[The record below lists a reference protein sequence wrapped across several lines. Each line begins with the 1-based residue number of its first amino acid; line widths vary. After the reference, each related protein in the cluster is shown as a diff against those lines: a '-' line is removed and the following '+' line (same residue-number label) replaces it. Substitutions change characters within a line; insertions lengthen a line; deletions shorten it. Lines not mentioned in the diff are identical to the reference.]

1 MTSKPDPPPF
11 GKLKASGIGCL
22 PALGLGVMLVLVAGT
37 LNAYFIKKYEK
48 KHYQVTADSRDVNDV
63 DKVFLTIRRPPVCG
77 PEAYDGGGVKGDG
90 LLEHNGKT
98 MEVIVEPCVTSG
110 EVVKLPDGRTLF
122 LKELAK

>member
-1 MTSKPDPPPF
+1 MTSKPDLPPF
-11 GKLKASGIGCL
+11 GKLNRSGNGCL

-37 LNAYFIKKYEK
+37 LHSYFIKKYEK
-48 KHYQVTADSRDVNDV
+48 KHYQVTADSRDVNDI

-77 PEAYDGGGVKGDG
+77 PEAYDGGGGNGDG

-98 MEVIVEPCVTSG
+98 MEVIVEACVTSG